1 MSQTTESFS
10 MQGMVSIGPRNADG
24 SRGPARWVANASS
37 LEWGW
42 TVETDEALE
51 SYSGARGV
59 LDELDKSKKMTV
71 KVTITQLNDNNA
83 ALAMGGNVVPI
94 TGGTVTDED
103 IGDVDV
109 GDVVALDFA
118 KVSALTLAG
127 TAPAAPVLDTDYTL
141 NADTGVMKFLTKCT
155 GVKAST
161 YTYAA
166 FSVVTALTSGAKDYY
181 VLFDGQNT
189 VRGAVG
195 LCRGEVNRVA
205 FSPTDTLG
213 LITDAFGNINL
224 SGSAKIDPYRMNDP
238 KYGGFARLILVD
250 RAA

>member
-1 MSQTTESFS
+1 MSTTTESFS
-10 MQGMVSIGPRNADG
+10 MQGHVSIGERNTDG
-24 SRGPARWVANASS
+24 SRKPARWVANAST

-51 SYSGARGV
+51 SFSGGRGV

-71 KVTITQLNDNNA
+71 KLTLTQLNDNNA
-83 ALAMGGNVVPI
+83 ALAMGGNVVAV
-94 TGGTVTDED
+94 TGATVTNES
-103 IGDVDV
+103 IGDVAA
-109 GDVVALDFA
+109 GDIVALEFA

-127 TAPAAPVLDTDYTL
+127 TAPAAPVLGTDYTF
-141 NADTGVMKFLTKCT
+141 NADTGILTFLTACT

-166 FSVVTALTSGAKDYY
+166 YSVITALSSGAKDYY

-189 VRGAVG
+189 VRGAIG
-195 LCRGEVNRVA
+195 LCRGEVNRIA

-213 LITDAFGNINL
+213 LITDSFGNINL
-224 SGSAKIDPYRMNDP
+224 SGSAKIDAYRMTDP

-250 RAA
+250 KAA